1 MEFHL
6 LIETN
11 TDRKIKTESRI
22 IGILLLIVQCLLSA
36 PSTSYGFKAFG
47 NTSNDLGIP

>member
-11 TDRKIKTESRI
+11 TDRKIKTENRTI
-22 IGILLLIVQCLLSA
+22 CILLLIVQYLLSA
-36 PSTSYGFKAFG
+36 PSTSYGFKAFC
-47 NTSNDLGIP
+47 NASNDLDIP